1 MLQNKEQF
9 NPLSGMDLS
18 SIQGMQSEPQ
28 QQAPIAV
35 QPTQPITVQFSS
47 MAELEELLILRMER
61 MQGLRPVQQKP
72 SESAI
77 AGFIDVLKWGIP
89 TLSVAGILLMA
100 MSMANRPNAQ
110 VQQAMQ
116 QQTAIALV
124 AARQKPSN
132 VTCIML
138 FGECPKPQAPEPV
151 QVVAPQP
158 PIEQPTQ
165 VEYQPPAERWE
176 THQVRQKLN
185 FRQDPGG
192 KVRFT
197 LPPGTVVQYQ
207 NEVRTLKGAN
217 WAKVKVAD
225 GRAGWVDIN
234 LLASL

>member
-1 MLQNKEQF
+1 MLKDKEQF
-9 NPLSGMDLS
+9 NPLAGMDLS
-18 SIQGMQSEPQ
+18 NIQGMQSEPQ
-28 QQAPIAV
+28 AQAPIAV

-77 AGFIDVLKWGIP
+77 VGFLDVLKWGIP

-100 MSMANRPNAQ
+100 MSMANRPNASL
-110 VQQAMQ
+110 QQAMQ
-116 QQTAIALV
+116 QQAAIALV

-138 FGECPKPQAPEPV
+138 FGECPRPQAPEPV
-151 QVVAPQP
+151 QVVSQP
-158 PIEQPTQ
+158 PIEAPVQA
-165 VEYQPPAERWE
+165 EYQPPVQRWE

-192 KVRFT
+192 KVRFA

-207 NEVRTLKGAN
+207 NEMRSMKGAS

-225 GRAGWVDIN
+225 GRAGWVDVN

>member
-1 MLQNKEQF
+1 MLKDKEQF
-9 NPLSGMDLS
+9 NPLAGMDLS
-18 SIQGMQSEPQ
+18 NIQGMQSQPQ
-28 QQAPIAV
+28 TQAPIAV
-35 QPTQPITVQFSS
+35 QPTQSITVQFNS

-77 AGFIDVLKWGIP
+77 AGFLDVLKWGIP

-138 FGECPKPQAPEPV
+138 FGECPRPQALEPV
-151 QVVAPQP
+151 QVAPQP
-158 PIEQPTQ
+158 PIEAPVQA
-165 VEYQPPAERWE
+165 EYQPPVQRWE

-192 KVRFT
+192 KVRFA

-207 NEVRTLKGAN
+207 NEVRNLKGAS